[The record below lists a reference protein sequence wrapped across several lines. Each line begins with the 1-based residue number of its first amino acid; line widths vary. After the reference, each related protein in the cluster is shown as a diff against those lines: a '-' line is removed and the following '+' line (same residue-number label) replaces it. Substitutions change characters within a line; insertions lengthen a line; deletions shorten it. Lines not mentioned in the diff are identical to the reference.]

1 MMNIEIKDYTKIIR
15 KKTVLEDISLS
26 MTGGDIWSFTG
37 GNGAGKTMLLRAIS
51 GLILPTKGYVSV
63 NGEIIGKDIS
73 FPRDMGLEL
82 LETTYFS
89 DLSGFENLRYL
100 ASIKKKATDQDIE
113 ELMDLFR
120 LERDMLVRDY
130 SQGMKQKLNLIQ
142 AMMEGPELLL
152 LDEPSDSLDD
162 LTKTVLY
169 DRIRSFHDDGSLVII
184 ATHDQ
189 SEIQE
194 LSTRTILIEQGRVK
208 DIR

>member
-1 MMNIEIKDYTKIIR
+1 
-15 KKTVLEDISLS
+15 
-26 MTGGDIWSFTG
+26 
-37 GNGAGKTMLLRAIS
+37 MLLRAIS